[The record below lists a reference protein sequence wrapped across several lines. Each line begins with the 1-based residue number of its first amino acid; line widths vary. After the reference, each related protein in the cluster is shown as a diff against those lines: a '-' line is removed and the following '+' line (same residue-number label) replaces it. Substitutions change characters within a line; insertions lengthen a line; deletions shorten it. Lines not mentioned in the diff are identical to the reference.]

1 MESPCPRFNPHCSP
15 KPELP
20 DGASWDY
27 SITSPIPYDGQLC
40 KSSTPWPKPVASW
53 TAGQSVTVKLE
64 AGGATHGGGHC
75 QFSLSYDGGKTF
87 VVLHQILG
95 KCFGQDDSQRDFT
108 FTLPS
113 GLPSSDKAVFAWTWV
128 NAIGNREFYM
138 NCADVSVKGSGS
150 SYTGKEMVIANHQGY
165 PDIPEFNG
173 NYQTGAALYKNAK
186 DITVTGNGST
196 DSAAGNGQQRDNT
209 ATVPASPSD
218 TAVYTAVSTQDGA
231 AAGSSDTASQA
242 APYTMDSIEPYSSG
256 ASQAESSADGSDETG
271 TQAASYT
278 MDSIEPSTSAASQ
291 AESPAGSSD
300 GTDTQAASYTMESI
314 EPYTSAASQAESSA
328 DGSNDTAEDTA
339 DDSDMPSATSSSP
352 ASSAPQSMYSTF
364 DQASDAPQPTGSS
377 GGADASGGS
386 CPSGQTVRCSSSGT
400 GFQQCVN
407 GQWSAERPCA
417 PGTKCLGS
425 QGTAYCGWS

>member
-1 MESPCPRFNPHCSP
+1 MFMTKLQSFAMLAGLATAHMAMESPCPRFNPHCSP

-20 DGASWDY
+20 SGASWDY
-27 SITSPIPYDGQLC
+27 SITNPIPYDGILC
-40 KSSTPWPKPVASW
+40 KSNTPWPKPVASW

-64 AGGATHGGGHC
+64 PGGATHGGGHC

-87 VVLHQILG
+87 VVLHEILG

-113 GLPSSDKAVFAWTWV
+113 GLPSSEKAVFAWTWV

-138 NCADVSVKGSGS
+138 NCADISIKGSGS

-173 NYQTGAALYKNAK
+173 NYQIGVDLYKSAK
-186 DITVTGNGST
+186 DITVIGSGST

-209 ATVPASPSD
+209 ATVSDSPSD
-218 TAVYTAVSTQDGA
+218 SAVYTAVSTQDGA
-231 AAGSSDTASQA
+231 AGGSSSPDTATQVTS
-242 APYTMDSIEPYSSG
+242 YTMDSIEPYTSDD
-256 ASQAESSADGSDETG
+256 SQTEPSAENSDGSA
-271 TQAASYT
+271 TQVASYT
-278 MDSIEPSTSAASQ
+278 MDSIEPYTS
-291 AESPAGSSD
+291 GSS
-300 GTDTQAASYTMESI
+300 QPEA
-314 EPYTSAASQAESSA
+314 SA
-328 DGSNDTAEDTA
+328 DNSSETAEVTT
-339 DDSDMPSATSSSP
+339 DDSDMPSATGSP
-352 ASSAPQSMYSTF
+352 PTSSAPQTNMYSTF
-364 DQASDAPQPTGSS
+364 DQASDAPQPTAASS
-377 GGADASGGS
+377 GAGESGGS
-386 CPSGQTVRCSSSGT
+386 CSGGQTLRCSSSGT

-407 GQWSAERPCA
+407 GQWTAERPCA